1 MMKSEETN
9 YKPFERALFR
19 KLLRNMGLALLIIF
33 GIYYVLWKNRGGDW
47 FVYLVSRFF
56 RISKYEAYMKYH
68 YLLQNNETILFILS
82 VTLTFFILLMVMLR
96 SFMRYFEMI
105 NSGINALLSEDEQRI
120 SLVPELLATE
130 DKLNT
135 VKATLSDRKRDIET
149 ANQRKD
155 DMILYLAHDIR
166 TPLTS
171 VIGYLDLLTDGTS
184 SGEDQKK
191 YLSIARN
198 KAARLEELIEEFFQI
213 AKARS
218 LSNSFDKQD
227 LDLILLLRQIYDE
240 LYPSLMERTL
250 LLQLESPDSLQIY
263 ANPLLL
269 MRALTN
275 LLKNAASYAPVGST
289 ILLDVSVEDGTHQ
302 VHIHLQNGAPYMD
315 SQEVSRLFEKF
326 YRQDPSRSS
335 RTGGSGLGLPIA
347 REIIEMHDG
356 TIDAYYSGGKL
367 HFQVNLPL

>member
-19 KLLRNMGLALLIIF
+19 KLLRNLGLALLIIF
-33 GIYYVLWKNRGGDW
+33 GIYYVIWKNRGGNW

-56 RISKYEAYMKYH
+56 RISEYEAYMKYH
-68 YLLQNNETILFILS
+68 YLFQNNETILFILS
-82 VTLTFFILLMVMLR
+82 VTVTFFILLMVMLR
-96 SFMRYFEMI
+96 SFMRCFEMI
-105 NSGINALLSEDEQRI
+105 NSGINALLSDDEQRI

-135 VKATLSDRKRDIET
+135 VKITLSERKRDIET
-149 ANQRKD
+149 ANQRKNN
-155 DMILYLAHDIR
+155 MILYLDHDIR

-171 VIGYLDLLTDGTS
+171 VIGYLDLLADGTS
-184 SGEDQKK
+184 SREDQKK

-198 KAARLEELIEEFFQI
+198 KADRLDELIEEFFQI

-218 LSNSFDKQD
+218 LDDTFDKQE
-227 LDLILLLRQIYDE
+227 LDLILLLQQIYDE
-240 LYPSLMERTL
+240 LYPSLKERNVH
-250 LLQLESPDSLQIY
+250 LESSGPESLRIH

-275 LLKNAASYAPVGST
+275 LLKNAVSYAPPGST
-289 ILLDVSVEDGTHQ
+289 ILLNVSAEDGPHF
-302 VHIHLQNGAPYMD
+302 VHIHLHDDAPYMD
-315 SQEVSRLFEKF
+315 SQVVSRLFEKF

-356 TIDAYYSGGKL
+356 TIDAYYSEGKL
-367 HFQVNLPL
+367 HFKMKLPL